1 MHALFIGLLAKFHL
15 DPAQALSA
23 EELATGLR
31 AIGDRLAGSQ

>member
-15 DPAQALSA
+15 DRAQALSA

-31 AIGDRLAGSQ
+31 AIGDRLADTQ